1 MTCSP
6 PSKGGAPSRPTPAPR
21 RHLPSASRPSGGAWK
36 GGGQPRRWTG
46 SSSPSWRPCRSAWM
60 PSPQP
65 PATPRPSR
73 CSGRRM
79 PSSRP
84 PGRSARAI
92 WPRCW
97 RTWSAPRGMA
107 MWLGRVTNLST
118 YAARRRP
125 RSITF
130 GRRRKAGR
138 MANAIPVLV
147 VDDDAVSSAQLGA
160 LAKAAGYD
168 VKSADNGR
176 EAWELLQLA
185 RIPIVISDWYMP
197 EMDGPELCRRVR
209 SRVREPYVYFILVTA
224 RGGKQQYLAGME
236 AGADGFIAKP
246 VDPDGLRARLKG
258 AERLL
263 GLRKEIEEP
272 GGL

>member
-1 MTCSP
+1 
-6 PSKGGAPSRPTPAPR
+6 
-21 RHLPSASRPSGGAWK
+21 
-36 GGGQPRRWTG
+36 
-46 SSSPSWRPCRSAWM
+46 
-60 PSPQP
+60 
-65 PATPRPSR
+65 
-73 CSGRRM
+73 M

-84 PGRSARAI
+84 PGRSARAA
-92 WPRCW
+92 WPRCS

-168 VKSADNGR
+168 VKSAYDGR

-197 EMDGPELCRRVR
+197 EKIGRASCRERV
-209 SRVREPYVYFILVTA
+209 EI
-224 RGGKQQYLAGME
+224 
-236 AGADGFIAKP
+236 P
-246 VDPDGLRARLKG
+246 VVG
-258 AERLL
+258 
-263 GLRKEIEEP
+263 
-272 GGL
+272 